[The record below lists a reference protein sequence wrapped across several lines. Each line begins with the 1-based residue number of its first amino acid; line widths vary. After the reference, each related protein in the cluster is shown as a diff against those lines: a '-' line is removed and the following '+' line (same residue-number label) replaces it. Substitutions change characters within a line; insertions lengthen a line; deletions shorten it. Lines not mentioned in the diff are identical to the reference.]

1 MLFSSDMHCFLT
13 FILNSFLMNILKIF
27 FIYIRELLTAGV
39 GEWCILEKSICMFI
53 IHAKLFMFY
62 NTIYSSG
69 SHDKK
74 IFKKGIC
81 EQL

>member
-62 NTIYSSG
+62 NTIYSFSD
-69 SHDKK
+69 SARTVMCKR
-74 IFKKGIC
+74 
-81 EQL
+81 